1 MKDRILI
8 SEESILKFSPH
19 VKLEFNKRSDEWVIN
34 APEKLLKPDEI
45 SVAILKFCD
54 GKSTVRGI
62 VDKLTKQY
70 KAKRAVIAHDVTG
83 LLQDLADKCFMV
95 TANESE
101 D

>member
-1 MKDRILI
+1 MERFPNCGAPARLV
-8 SEESILKFSPH
+8 STPRFR
-19 VKLEFNKRSDEWVIN
+19 VRLEVPDG
-34 APEKLLKPDEI
+34 DEI

-83 LLQDLADKCFMV
+83 LLQDLADKGFMV